1 MAAQFV
7 FSPACARIQGELVV
21 ADACAGCMGSGEC
34 VHLNVTGLR
43 DALLY
48 LLLVDYGLWDALL
61 YLVIVDC
68 RLTFKNS

>member
-21 ADACAGCMGSGEC
+21 ADAPAGCMGSGEC
-34 VHLNVTGLR
+34 VHLNIKGLRDALLYLPLVDYGLR

-48 LLLVDYGLWDALL
+48 LL
-61 YLVIVDC
+61 IVGC
-68 RLTFKNS
+68 QVMFKNS